1 MEVSE
6 RYRIVSLTLNNW
18 NQTQIGNLDIDSA
31 TS

>member
-6 RYRIVSLTLNNW
+6 RYRIVSLNNW

-31 TS
+31 TA